1 MEEKNMNKI
10 AIAVLSA
17 AATVFATGAY
27 AADAAAGKAKAASC
41 AGCHG
46 LNGVSNNPM
55 YPNLAAQKEVYLV
68 KSIKDYRD
76 GKRKDAMMEGMAQG
90 LTDDDIANLAAF
102 YASQKP

>member
-1 MEEKNMNKI
+1 MKRLVI
-10 AIAVLSA
+10 ATVGA
-17 AATVFATGAY
+17 AAMMFAAGVN

-46 LNGVSNNPM
+46 LTGMSNNPM
-55 YPNLAAQKEVYLV
+55 YPNLAGQKENYLV

-90 LTDDDIANLAAF
+90 LTDADIENLAAF
-102 YASQKP
+102 YAGQKP